1 MYRGVTQA
9 NFFFLF
15 FPSGNSSVLF
25 DRRSRFSLLD
35 LFCDVNGVLSE
46 YVFHFFYFSNDASK
60 GCFILRFSW

>member
-1 MYRGVTQA
+1 MYRSVTQA
-9 NFFFLF
+9 NFFFF

-46 YVFHFFYFSNDASK
+46 YVFHFFIFQMMRVKDVL
-60 GCFILRFSW
+60 F

>member
-9 NFFFLF
+9 NFFFFFF

-35 LFCDVNGVLSE
+35 LFCDVNGGVLSE
-46 YVFHFFYFSNDASK
+46 YVFHFLFFK
-60 GCFILRFSW
+60 